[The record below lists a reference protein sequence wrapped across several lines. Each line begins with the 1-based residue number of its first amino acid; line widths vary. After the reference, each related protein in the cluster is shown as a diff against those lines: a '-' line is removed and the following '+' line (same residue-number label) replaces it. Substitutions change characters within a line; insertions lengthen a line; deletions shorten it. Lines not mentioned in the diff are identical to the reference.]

1 MSERDKRINFNELS
15 IYSHLLL
22 TASIVTTLL
31 FIYYSMK
38 LFFKLLKDIIH
49 LIINNKYIR
58 GKREII
64 EPIEIKSQKVLRN
77 LQDR

>member
-38 LFFKLLKDIIH
+38 LFFKLLRDIIH

-58 GKREII
+58 DKREII
-64 EPIEIKSQKVLRN
+64 EPIEIKARKP
-77 LQDR
+77 